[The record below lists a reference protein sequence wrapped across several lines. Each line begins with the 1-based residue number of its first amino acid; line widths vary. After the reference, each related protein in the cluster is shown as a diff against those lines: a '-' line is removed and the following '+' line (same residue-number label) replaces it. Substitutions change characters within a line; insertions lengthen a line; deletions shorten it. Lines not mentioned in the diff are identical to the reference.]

1 MDDVFDPQTASPTD
15 RFLSDVLAG
24 LAARQKTLPCQYFY
38 DEVGSNLF
46 EQITEL
52 PEYYP
57 TRTEIGI
64 LNTHANAIA
73 AALGAQTLLVEYGAG
88 ASTKTRILLDALQ
101 DPAGYVPIDVSE
113 DFLLQTAAALKAE
126 YPDLTVRPIAADFM
140 VELGLPDDIA
150 GIPVGFFPG
159 STIGNLSDDEID
171 QFLRAARRLL
181 GADSKFIIGLD
192 LRKSPDILIP
202 AYDDAQGVTAAF
214 NMNLLKRINRELGA
228 NFDLGAF
235 QHEAIWNDDASRIEM
250 HLRSQTAQTV
260 QIGEIEI
267 AFAAGETI
275 HTENSRKFD
284 LTKFVTLASTTGW
297 TLRKDW
303 QDGRGFFAVLMLEA
317 TA

>member
-1 MDDVFDPQTASPTD
+1 MDDAFDPQTASPTD

-24 LAARQKTLPCQYFY
+24 LAAPQKTLPCQYFY
-38 DEVGSNLF
+38 DEAGSNLF

-64 LNTHANAIA
+64 LTRHADAIA

-101 DPAGYVPIDVSE
+101 GPAGYVPIDVSE

-150 GIPVGFFPG
+150 GTPVGFFPG
-159 STIGNLSDDEID
+159 STIGNLSDEEID

-284 LTKFVTLASTTGW
+284 LTKFVTLASATGW
-297 TLRKDW
+297 TQRKDW
-303 QDGRGFFAVLMLEA
+303 RDDRGFFAVLMLEA

>member
-1 MDDVFDPQTASPTD
+1 MDDVFDPHTASQTD
-15 RFLSDVLAG
+15 RFLSDVLEG
-24 LAARQKTLPCQYFY
+24 LAKTQKTLPCQYFY
-38 DEVGSNLF
+38 DEAGSNLF

-64 LNTHANAIA
+64 LKTQADAIA
-73 AALGAQTLLVEYGAG
+73 AALGPGALLVEYGAG

-113 DFLLQTAAALKAE
+113 DFLLQTADALKAE

-140 VELGLPDDIA
+140 VELGLPDDID
-150 GIPVGFFPG
+150 GTPVGFFPG
-159 STIGNLSDDEID
+159 STIGNLNDDEID

-181 GADSKFIIGLD
+181 GPGSKFVIGLD

-214 NMNLLKRINRELGA
+214 NLNLLKRINRDLGA
-228 NFDLGAF
+228 NFDLEAF
-235 QHEAIWNDDASRIEM
+235 QHQAIWNDEASRIEM
-250 HLRSQTAQTV
+250 HLRSLKAQTAQ
-260 QIGEIEI
+260 IGGAEIT
-267 AFAAGETI
+267 FDSGETI

-284 LTKFVTLASTTGW
+284 LTKFVTLLSTTGW
-297 TLRKDW
+297 SLSKDW
-303 QDGRGFFAVLMLEA
+303 RDERGYFAVLLLEA
-317 TA
+317 NT

>member
-1 MDDVFDPQTASPTD
+1 MDDAFDPQTASQTD
-15 RFLSDVLAG
+15 RFLSDVLTG
-24 LAARQKTLPCQYFY
+24 LAEPQKTLPCQYFY
-38 DEVGSNLF
+38 DEAGSNLF

-64 LNTHANAIA
+64 LNTQADAIA
-73 AALGAQTLLVEYGAG
+73 DALGPRALLVEYGAG
-88 ASTKTRILLDALQ
+88 ASTKTRILLDALK

-113 DFLLQTAAALKAE
+113 DFLLQTAAALKIE

-140 VELGLPDDIA
+140 VELGLPDDID
-150 GIPVGFFPG
+150 GTPVGFFPG

-181 GADSKFIIGLD
+181 GDDSKFVIGLD

-214 NMNLLKRINRELGA
+214 NLNLLKRINRDLGG
-228 NFDLGAF
+228 NFDLDAF
-235 QHEAIWNDDASRIEM
+235 AHEAIWNDGASRVEM
-250 HLRSQTAQTV
+250 HLRSLKPQTV
-260 QIGEIEI
+260 TIGAKRIS
-267 AFAAGETI
+267 FDRGETI

-284 LTKFVTLASTTGW
+284 LDRFVDLLTPTGW
-297 TLRKDW
+297 TLRENWRDPR
-303 QDGRGFFAVLMLEA
+303 DFFAVLLLDA
-317 TA
+317 A